1 MGKGRSGIQKNEI
14 PVFLLI
20 VLSFYGMAY
29 LVVSIITM
37 FPTDCGRP
45 IHLWR
50 GHTAYPPLSREEFL
64 VLAPNCSLSPLAV
77 YSVHPKWIRAE
88 HRPCRAEHVL
98 NAYPPPVCK
107 SGIRRAVYLKHR
119 KVYVTAQS
127 LCCVVHERKDDVI
140 EKGQASIKTNA
151 QNDGEL

>member
-127 LCCVVHERKDDVI
+127 LCCYGIER
-140 EKGQASIKTNA
+140 GQRHASVYSKTNKTNA
-151 QNDGEL
+151 RNDGEL